1 MSVPATAMQSPK
13 PAGRHAGPPPLTLD
27 NLDLVSDFYV
37 WDSDVKEKYLESF
50 CFIETIDPTFLH
62 DENTGECSPIGEWFR
77 GVLQFIQRHH
87 KREVDFSIIY
97 PDPMTKGEYVFRV
110 HRDVTTMGT
119 QLCIRRVKEEVPQI
133 IGNPATSLLFAN
145 KYVPYFM
152 NAERLVKGGIG
163 LFASKPGSGKS
174 TTMAGVVRTR
184 LETFSGMCKTIE
196 APVEMPLANRWGKGM
211 CFQTAVDETL
221 PIEQQYA
228 KPMRAI
234 ALRGFPAIPGGGR
247 TMVML
252 GEVRDP
258 ATAALVVQ
266 SAVGHLILTSI
277 HGEDP
282 VQACARLASMAG
294 EVLGIDTARDMLASS
309 LRFVVSQ
316 ELHPNPSP
324 RTKWDRRIIGG
335 DFLWSNSY
343 HSEAANN
350 IRRGEFARLNH
361 VVKSQRQKMD
371 AAAASG
377 ALPSK
382 VIEDLSQEV
391 AAA

>member
-1 MSVPATAMQSPK
+1 MSVPATAMQTPS
-13 PAGRHAGPPPLTLD
+13 PAGRHSGPPPLTLD
-27 NLDLVSDFYV
+27 NLDLVSDFYC
-37 WDSDVKEKYLESF
+37 WDSDDKDKYLESF
-50 CFIETIDPTFLH
+50 CFIETVDPTFLH
-62 DENTGECSPIGEWFR
+62 DESTGECSQIGEWFR
-77 GVLQFIQRHH
+77 GVLMFIQREH
-87 KREVDFSIIY
+87 KRELDFSIIY
-97 PDPMTKGEYVFRV
+97 PDPLTKGEYVFRV

-119 QLCIRRVKEEVPQI
+119 QLCVRRVKEEVPLI
-133 IGNPATSLLFAN
+133 IGNPTSCLLFSN
-145 KYVPYFM
+145 RYIPHFM
-152 NAERLVKGGIG
+152 NSERLIKGGIA

-174 TTMAGVVRTR
+174 TTMAGMVRTR
-184 LETFSGMCKTIE
+184 LETYSGMCKTIE

-211 CFQTAVDETL
+211 CFQTAVDESL
-221 PIEQQYA
+221 PIELQYA

-247 TMVML
+247 TIVML

-266 SAVGHLILTSI
+266 SAVGHLIVTSI

-282 VQACARLASMAG
+282 AQACARLASMAG
-294 EVLGIDTARDMLASS
+294 EVLGASAARDMLASS
-309 LRFVVSQ
+309 LRFVMSQ

-324 RTKWDRRIIGG
+324 RTKWDRRKIEG
-335 DFLWSNSY
+335 DFLWSGSY

-350 IRRGEFARLNH
+350 IRSGDFARLNN
-361 VVKSQRQKMD
+361 VVKTQRQKME
-371 AAAASG
+371 AAMQSN

-391 AAA
+391 KQ